1 MGDYKTPNNTTDIV
15 LSKGLRTSV
24 SSDKIVFHKPG
35 DTITDNSSPNQLK
48 LPFGTD
54 LTNIGSRLTTLES
67 EKFNY

>member
-1 MGDYKTPNNTTDIV
+1 MDDYKTPKNTTDII
-15 LSKGLRTSV
+15 LAKGLRTSV
-24 SSDKIVFHKPG
+24 TNNEVVFHKPG
-35 DTITDNSSPNQLK
+35 DTITDSSSPNQLK